1 MFLIY
6 VEYEC
11 ENSQLTPHTTFTVSS
26 CIWISRLSFFQHLFI
41 NKTLWIY
48 SGGYCRLYAFMLPN
62 QQQHYKIHVTEGLL
76 WHWPW
81 PCYFGV
87 DYSQVRYCKDCK
99 SWQVMTCIT
108 NLSKMDWQTFASRPT
123 DQDHKDWSRE
133 SRPMPGLVLTLEM
146 QTKEL
151 RRRPSPTGR
160 GCCSWELA
168 SRLRASTLQV
178 IVSCSKVIFKMWG
191 TDEEKTYAC

>member
-1 MFLIY
+1 
-6 VEYEC
+6 
-11 ENSQLTPHTTFTVSS
+11 
-26 CIWISRLSFFQHLFI
+26 
-41 NKTLWIY
+41 
-48 SGGYCRLYAFMLPN
+48 MLPN

-81 PCYFGV
+81 PCHFGV

-123 DQDHKDWSRE
+123 GQDHKDWSRE

-191 TDEEKTYAC
+191 TDQQTRRKPTPVSVFLNLWHARRNVKYSTLYNVYVYVAVQCCF